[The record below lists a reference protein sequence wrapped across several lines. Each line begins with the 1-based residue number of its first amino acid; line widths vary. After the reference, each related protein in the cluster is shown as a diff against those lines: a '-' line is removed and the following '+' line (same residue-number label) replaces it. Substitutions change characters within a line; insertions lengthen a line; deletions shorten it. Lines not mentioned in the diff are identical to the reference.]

1 MFKGFAERFD
11 EEFSL
16 HRNDI
21 NIISTPNRKD
31 LSFIGAFK
39 FSSSDF
45 MNKLWI
51 SKQEYEQAGSSIIHQ
66 KCF

>member
-1 MFKGFAERFD
+1 LAERLD
-11 EEFSL
+11 EQLSL

-21 NIISTPNRKD
+21 NIISTPNCKD
-31 LSFIGAFK
+31 LSFIGALK

-45 MNKLWI
+45 MKKLWI